1 MRVGSSVLALP
12 DGDKDSVLT
21 PFNTDSRSMVC
32 SDAADGRVK
41 GSSGTGHFH
50 DGEARIGL

>member
-32 SDAADGRVK
+32 SDTADGGVK
-41 GSSGTGHFH
+41 GRQEQGHLH
-50 DGEARIGL
+50 DGKERTVS